1 MIWRKVTVTAKTAEG
16 FDISASKT
24 VVLKSEHT
32 DVEPKDHICDICGVK
47 FSGHTGGEATCTDKA
62 VCDYC
67 GKEYGEPA
75 PNNHTDL
82 EHFPAKA
89 ATKTAE
95 GNIEY
100 WYCSGCG
107 KYYKDAAATKEIA
120 KADTVI
126 AKLPDD
132 TKSPQTGDNSHMALW
147 MALLFVSGG
156 AVIGTTLVSKK
167 KKHSEN

>member
-1 MIWRKVTVTAKTAEG
+1 MEFLDA
-16 FDISASKT
+16 
-24 VVLKSEHT
+24 L
-32 DVEPKDHICDICGVK
+32 
-47 FSGHTGGEATCTDKA
+47 
-62 VCDYC
+62 
-67 GKEYGEPA
+67 
-75 PNNHTDL
+75 
-82 EHFPAKA
+82 
-89 ATKTAE
+89 

-156 AVIGTTLVSKK
+156 AVIGTTVVSKK
-167 KKHSEN
+167 KKHSENKNQ